1 MGVCKVFAEGGLLG
15 GCLSILSFLAIFLAS
30 LFTLCG
36 KAFLLMSMTSS
47 PDYVTIISLYLSL
60 TLPGLVTGVYFIWHN
75 GIFKSFLRHPSLLH
89 LPMFTFFSFESNAQK
104 CCAKK
109 YNVPSE
115 VEIRFSVKATLF
127 NILFSALAVVAIAFI
142 IPQISKPTNDFTECE
157 EESPLKCSFI
167 LLSASLVTIGPG
179 ILVTITFLC
188 FFSCCLKC
196 FCSCCPSPEFG
207 VYRPS
212 APRKVFVMDQSS
224 KEVKEVP
231 LLEGRS

>member
-1 MGVCKVFAEGGLLG
+1 MGVCKVFAEGGLLS
-15 GCLSILSFLAIFLAS
+15 GCLSILSFLSIFLAS
-30 LFTLCG
+30 LLTLCG
-36 KAFLLMSMTSS
+36 KALMLMSITSS

-60 TLPGLVTGVYFIWHN
+60 TLPGLVTGVYFIWHD
-75 GIFKSFLRHPSLLH
+75 GLFKTFLRHPSLLH

-109 YNVPSE
+109 YNVQSE
-115 VEIRFSVKATLF
+115 VEIMFSVKATLF
-127 NILFSALAVVAIAFI
+127 NIFFSVLGSVAIAFI
-142 IPQISKPTNDFTECE
+142 IPHFAHKLPVELCE
-157 EESPLKCSFI
+157 EELSPLECSFM
-167 LLSASLVTIGPG
+167 LLSACLVTIGPG

-196 FCSCCPSPEFG
+196 FCSCCPSLEFG

-224 KEVKEVP
+224 KEVKEVEEFA
-231 LLEGRS
+231 LA